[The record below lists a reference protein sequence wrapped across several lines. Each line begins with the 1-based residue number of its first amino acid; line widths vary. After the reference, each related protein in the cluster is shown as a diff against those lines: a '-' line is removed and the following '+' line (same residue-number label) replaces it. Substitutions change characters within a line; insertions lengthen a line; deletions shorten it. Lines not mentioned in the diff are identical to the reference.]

1 MELLKALF
9 EIVMHLDK
17 HLDLLIRNYGIW
29 TYAILFFIIFFE
41 TGFVVTPFLP
51 GDSLLFAGGTFAA
64 LGSLDARWLII
75 SMSIAAIAGDT
86 VNYWIGYTV
95 GSKVFNKEKSRFLN
109 KEYLYRTHRF
119 YEKYGGKTIIL
130 ARFIPIIRTFAPFV
144 AGIGSMTYRRFILYN
159 ISGGIAWV
167 VIFVLGGYLFG
178 NIPVV
183 KQNFSLVIFVII
195 ILSILPGIIEFLRH
209 SKSSTAFIDMG
220 FWHILWEEAFEI
232 SSLGR
237 LPKISMSLRTLILT
251 RSACSLRTVAL

>member
-29 TYAILFFIIFFE
+29 TYGILFFIIFLE

-64 LGSLDARWLII
+64 LGSLNAKWLII
-75 SMSIAAIAGDT
+75 SLSIAAIGGDT
-86 VNYWIGYTV
+86 VNYWIGYMV
-95 GSKVFNKEKSRFLN
+95 GPKVFNKEKSRFLN

-144 AGIGSMTYRRFILYN
+144 AGIGSMTYRHFILYN
-159 ISGGIAWV
+159 ISGGVAWV
-167 VIFVLGGYLFG
+167 VIFISGGYFFG

-183 KQNFSLVIFVII
+183 KQNFSLAIFVII

-209 SKSSTAFIDMG
+209 QD
-220 FWHILWEEAFEI
+220 
-232 SSLGR
+232 
-237 LPKISMSLRTLILT
+237 
-251 RSACSLRTVAL
+251 